1 MIASIPSKLPPDEL
15 NDLIYRYGRWKILRA
30 LLRRESR
37 QLPEAASLP
46 NYLRRDIGLPPL
58 PHVAIR
64 DLML

>member
-1 MIASIPSKLPPDEL
+1 MIASIPSSPPSDEL
-15 NDLIYRYGRWKILRA
+15 EALIYRYGRWKILRA
-30 LLRRESR
+30 LFRGSPRK
-37 QLPEAASLP
+37 LPDADVLP